1 MKLPLVVTFILVIV
15 TAGTITICL
24 SGAVTPRNSEYGSVR
39 AVFRHYLGG
48 AAPVRLS
55 MRPRAATAGLNR

>member
-1 MKLPLVVTFILVIV
+1 MKLPFVVTLILVIV

-39 AVFRHYLGG
+39 AVFHQYLGSSPPHHRLP
-48 AAPVRLS
+48 APIPIS
-55 MRPRAATAGLNR
+55 GINR